1 MSPNGSL
8 QKYNPETGK
17 TVVVNNNMPSDVKDP
32 TRKNKVS
39 SSETKK
45 YDLKDEI
52 EWQRRIDQEAANE
65 RIIKF

>member
-1 MSPNGSL
+1 MDL
-8 QKYNPETGK
+8 IQLLRDKKYG
-17 TVVVNNNMPSDVKDP
+17 
-32 TRKNKVS
+32 
-39 SSETKK
+39 KK